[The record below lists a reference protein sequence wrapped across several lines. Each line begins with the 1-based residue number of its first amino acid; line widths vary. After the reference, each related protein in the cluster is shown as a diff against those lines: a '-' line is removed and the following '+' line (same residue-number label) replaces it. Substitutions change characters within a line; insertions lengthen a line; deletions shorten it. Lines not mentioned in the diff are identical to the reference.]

1 MRIVNSVLIL
11 LLLTSATALAQDVLN
26 GYDEGGNR
34 HGVWKKYYEGSKQL
48 RYQGT
53 FEHGKEVGTFTFYC
67 EDCKDQPALIKVF
80 DQNSTKATLTYFEK
94 NGKKSSE
101 GVMDGRER
109 IGEWLYYHKD
119 GSTVMTRESYTEGVL
134 DGQKITY
141 YPDGTKT
148 EVLTYKSG
156 IPQGANLYYSPA
168 GVLIKELNNE
178 NGELHGAAK
187 YYGPTGDLVIKGQ
200 YKRGAKDGLWQYF
213 KNGKIT
219 KEETFPKRY

>member
-1 MRIVNSVLIL
+1 MRLVNSVFFLVLICSGSL
-11 LLLTSATALAQDVLN
+11 WAQGTIN

-67 EDCKDQPALIKVF
+67 EDCKDKPALVKVF
-80 DQNSTKATLTYFEK
+80 EPNSSLASLTYFAK
-94 NGKKSSE
+94 NGKKTSQ
-101 GVMDGRER
+101 GKMDGRIR
-109 IGEWLYYHKD
+109 VGAWLYYHKD
-119 GSTVMTRESYTEGVL
+119 GSTVMSQETYKNGEIH
-134 DGQKITY
+134 GQKITF

-148 EVLTYKSG
+148 EILTYVDG
-156 IPQGANLYYSPA
+156 VIQGANLYYSPA
-168 GVLIKELNNE
+168 GVLIKELNYD
-178 NGELHGAAK
+178 NGELHGAAT
-187 YYGPTGDLVIKGQ
+187 YYGPTGDVIIKGQ

-219 KEETFPKRY
+219 KEETYPKRY